1 MKTKTVIPYGRQNID
16 DGDIQ
21 AVVDVLKSD
30 YLTTGPAIE
39 KFEKLVAEYCGVKY
53 AVAVTNATAA
63 LQIAAQALDLKSG
76 DQLWTSPN
84 TFVAS
89 ANAAEHTGADANFV
103 DIDPTT
109 LNLSAKE
116 LEKKLKATPV
126 SERPKIIIPVHF
138 AGQSCDM
145 KAIAELAKQYDFKI
159 IEDAAHA
166 IGSIYDGNK
175 VGSCKYSS
183 MTVFSFHPVKNIT
196 TGEGGMIT
204 TNDSELAERLRELR
218 TIGITRNPA
227 RMSKKSEGPWYY
239 EQREISSNF
248 RLTDIGAALGI
259 SQLKRLESFIERR
272 NKIVDR
278 YNTELADLPLLLPK
292 LVTGERSAWHLYV
305 IQVQET
311 SKLNRLQLFEA
322 LRERGIGVN
331 VHYIPVHLQP
341 VYRAKGF
348 KAGDYPN
355 AEKYYSNAISLPIF
369 FELTDEQQTYV
380 IEQLKELLLN

>member
-1 MKTKTVIPYGRQNID
+1 MKTVIPYGRQNID

-21 AVVDVLKSD
+21 AVVEVLKSD

-39 KFEKLVAEYCGVKY
+39 KFENLVADYCGVKH

-63 LQIAAQALDLKSG
+63 LQIAAQALDLKPG

-89 ANAAEHTGADANFV
+89 ANAAEHLGADANFV
-103 DIDPTT
+103 DIDPVT
-109 LNLSAKE
+109 LNMSVDE
-116 LEKKLKATPV
+116 LEKKLKATPE
-126 SERPKIIIPVHF
+126 SQRPKIIIPVHF

-145 KAIAELAKQYDFKI
+145 KAISELAARYSFKI

-166 IGSIYDGNK
+166 IGSIYNGSK

-204 TNDSELAERLRELR
+204 TNDPKLAERLRELR
-218 TIGITRNPA
+218 TIGITRNPE

-259 SQLKRLESFIERR
+259 NQLKRLESFIGRR
-272 NKIVDR
+272 NEIVDR
-278 YNTELADLPLLLPK
+278 YNRELAHLPITLPK
-292 LVTGERSAWHLYV
+292 LIHGERSAWHLYV
-305 IQVQET
+305 IQVRENA
-311 SKLNRLQLFEA
+311 KLNRLDLFEA
-322 LRERGIGVN
+322 LRARGIGVN

-341 VYRAKGF
+341 VYRAKGY
-348 KAGDYPN
+348 KEGNYPQ
-355 AEKYYSNAISLPIF
+355 AEKYYANAISLPVF
-369 FELTDEQQTYV
+369 FELTNDQQTYV
-380 IEQLKELLLN
+380 IEQLKELIGD